1 VCQGCQGC
9 HECQGCQGSQG
20 ACLERAEEHASRG
33 RDQDKTMTSS
43 FDPVGFARA
52 LINIDSTTGREGD
65 AGRWLSRELEHLGYT
80 VVQQAVS
87 DGRANVYAT
96 LDSPVIVF
104 STHYDCVPPF
114 FASRIEG
121 GRLYGRGSCDA
132 KGILAAQVAAAERLR
147 AAGERRVGL
156 LFVVGEERGSD
167 GAAVANHAAA
177 GSRFLINGEPT
188 DNRLGT
194 GPRGVLRL
202 RLRASGRAAHSA
214 TPEYGESAIDKLI
227 DALIALRSIQL
238 PSDPELGSTYYSIGL
253 IEGGIAPNVISPS
266 ASAEVLFRTV
276 GPAEDILRAVQPLER
291 LVTSEEI
298 LRVPVVKLHTV
309 AGFPTAAFPFTT
321 DVPFLDRWGTPLLF
335 GPGSILVAHTSD
347 EHLELAE
354 LDRAIDS
361 YERLAQECLGG
372 PST

>member
-1 VCQGCQGC
+1 MHGRRWKGPS
-9 HECQGCQGSQG
+9 GRLG
-20 ACLERAEEHASRG
+20 ASS
-33 RDQDKTMTSS
+33 QDKTMTSP
-43 FDPVGFARA
+43 FDAVGFACA
-52 LINIDSTTGREGD
+52 LINIDSTTGGEAE
-65 AGRWLSRELEHLGYT
+65 AGRWLSRQLQQLGYM
-80 VVQQAVS
+80 VVEQPVTE
-87 DGRANVYAT
+87 GRVNVYASIEPPQVV
-96 LDSPVIVF
+96 L

-114 FASRIEG
+114 FASRIENG
-121 GRLYGRGSCDA
+121 KLYGRGACDA

-147 AAGERRVGL
+147 SRGEQRVGL

-167 GAAVANHAAA
+167 GAAVANNAAP

-194 GPRGVLRL
+194 GTRGVLRL

-214 TPEYGESAIDKLI
+214 TPEHGESAIDKLI
-227 DALIALRSIQL
+227 DALIALRSIRL
-238 PSDPELGSTYYSIGL
+238 PSDAGLGSTHYSIGL
-253 IEGGIAPNVISPS
+253 IEGGIAPNVISPA

-276 GPAEDILRAVQPLER
+276 GPPEDILRAIQPLER

-298 LRVPVVKLHTV
+298 LRVPVVKLQTV

-335 GPGSILVAHTSD
+335 GPGSILVAHTSE
-347 EHLELAE
+347 EHLDLSE

-361 YERLAQECLGG
+361 YERLASECLKRVFA
-372 PST
+372 